1 MKLVGKVTIFKKTF
15 EDKNVSHSISISS
28 KQEDGSYDNEYLQVR
43 FFGDALALEKKL
55 KEGVNNVNINDS
67 FLSFF
72 RSKDNPK
79 IVTVVVFVKDADLL
93 A

>member
-1 MKLVGKVTIFKKTF
+1 MKLIGKVVIFKKTF

-28 KQEDGSYDNEYLQVR
+28 KKEDGSYDNEYLQVR
-43 FFGDALALEKKL
+43 FFEQGLELEKKL

-67 FLSFF
+67 FLSFY
-72 RSKDNPK
+72 RNKDNPK
-79 IVTVVVFVKDADLL
+79 IVTVVVLVKDADLL